1 MAGSKKME
9 KSSITIKDKDNID
22 DNVIFSEED
31 SSNAMLWGC
40 ILGFVLFLI
49 ILLAVVIFVR

>member
-1 MAGSKKME
+1 MAGSKKMK